1 MRPRDESAL
10 QAGGQQPD
18 PGGSSHQW
26 GGPLVGMH
34 GPSLSSPADRP
45 ECLRTRH
52 ERLICF
58 TVQTAAKEG
67 TFVDEETIG
76 KLSC

>member
-1 MRPRDESAL
+1 MSGL

-18 PGGSSHQW
+18 PGGIKPPGGW

-45 ECLRTRH
+45 ECLRRTRH

-58 TVQTAAKEG
+58 TVQTATKKG
-67 TFVDEETIG
+67 TFVDEETNG
-76 KLSC
+76 KQSC